1 METYHIRLE
10 GDTLRVGF
18 GPDHANNDI
27 IVQQVEQRLDHLIK
41 TEQLAGGPLLKID
54 GPQSVPVCY
63 AIAHRVAHLFGS
75 VVRSAHQALTLIDVG
90 GQLSPE
96 NRQIMR
102 EATHGVILYKQ
113 RQDLE
118 EWRAFCQDLDLK
130 IIAEILSDYEGT
142 LDQIQSG
149 SILKGSIHHLD

>member
-27 IVQQVEQRLDHLIK
+27 IVQ
-41 TEQLAGGPLLKID
+41 
-54 GPQSVPVCY
+54 
-63 AIAHRVAHLFGS
+63 
-75 VVRSAHQALTLIDVG
+75 
-90 GQLSPE
+90 LSPE

-113 RQDLE
+113 RRDLE

-149 SILKGSIHHLD
+149 SILKGSIHHLDRQEEVSERQMVQALARWIVRWVQGEQESK